1 MSSIGITLQ
10 NKEKLKRRASL
21 RKALIRYAPF
31 YLFLLPAVIWYAVF
45 AYYPMTGVII
55 AFKKFQ
61 YSLGIYGS
69 HWVGLRYF
77 QDFLSN
83 QEFYRIVGNT
93 VIISLSKLIINFPA
107 PIILALMFNA
117 VTRNSFKRTIQTIS
131 YLPYFVSWV
140 VVAALIHK
148 FFSPTTGMIN
158 DIRISMGLDPIYYLG
173 QKDLFLPFIV
183 LSDMW
188 KSVGYGSIIYLAA
201 LTGIDPTLYEA
212 ANIDGA
218 NGAQKLWH
226 ITLTGIKGTVGIMF
240 LLSVGGLFGSNMEQ
254 ILLLQTPAT
263 FDVSE
268 VIDTYV
274 LKRGINMNQF
284 DYATAVGLFRSVIS
298 LVLVVGS
305 NYLSKN
311 LTQISLW

>member
-1 MSSIGITLQ
+1 
-10 NKEKLKRRASL
+10 
-21 RKALIRYAPF
+21 
-31 YLFLLPAVIWYAVF
+31 
-45 AYYPMTGVII
+45 
-55 AFKKFQ
+55 
-61 YSLGIYGS
+61 
-69 HWVGLRYF
+69 LRYF
-77 QDFLSN
+77 ADFLSDPH
-83 QEFYRIVGNT
+83 FYDIIRNT
-93 VIISLSKLIINFPA
+93 VVISLSKLVINFPA

-117 VTRNSFKRTIQTIS
+117 VTKKAFKRTIQTIS

-148 FFSPTTGMIN
+148 FFSPMTGMIN
-158 DIRISMGLDPIYYLG
+158 DIRLSMGLEPIYYLG
-173 QKDLFLPFIV
+173 QKELFLPFIV

-188 KSVGYGSIIYLAA
+188 KGIGYGSIIYLAA

-212 ANIDGA
+212 AEIDGA
-218 NGAQKLWH
+218 NGRQKLWY
-226 ITLTGIKGTVGIMF
+226 ITLTGIKSTVGIMF

-274 LKRGINMNQF
+274 LKRGLSMNQF

-298 LVLVVGS
+298 LTLVVS
-305 NYLSKN
+305 TNYLSKKF
-311 LTQISLW
+311 TEISLW

>member
-1 MSSIGITLQ
+1 MSIKPLGI
-10 NKEKLKRRASL
+10 KRQAPYGNRNLLAK
-21 RKALIRYAPF
+21 RIMKYMPF
-31 YLFLLPAVIWYAVF
+31 YLFLLPAVIWFAIF

-61 YSLGIYGS
+61 YSLGLYNS
-69 HWVGLRYF
+69 RWVGLRYF
-77 QDFLSN
+77 QDFLSDPY
-83 QEFYRIVGNT
+83 FYTVLKNT
-93 VIISLSKLIINFPA
+93 VVISLSKLLINFPA
-107 PIILALMFNA
+107 PIILALMLNA
-117 VTRNSFKRTIQTIS
+117 VTKNSFKRTIQTIS
-131 YLPYFVSWV
+131 YLPHFVSWV

-148 FFSPTTGMIN
+148 LFSPTTGMIN
-158 DIRISMGLDPIYYLG
+158 DIRLSMGLEPIYYLG
-173 QKDLFLPFIV
+173 QKNLFIPFIV

-188 KSVGYGSIIYLAA
+188 KGIGYGSIIYLAA

-226 ITLTGIKGTVGIMF
+226 ITLTGIKPTVGIMF
-240 LLSVGGLFGSNMEQ
+240 LLSVGGIFGSNMEQ
-254 ILLLQTPAT
+254 ILLLQTPGT

-284 DYATAVGLFRSVIS
+284 DYATAMGLFRSVIS
-298 LVLVVGS
+298 LILVVGA
-305 NYLSKN
+305 NYTSKKA
-311 LTQISLW
+311 TEISLW